1 MAYFNELPNVE
12 VVSRFPDQSSNQD
25 YTTIK
30 NLWKRAKLREDIANA
45 ITAFNYY
52 QIKEGERPD
61 QIAERIYGDP
71 ELDWV
76 ILITNN
82 ITNFN
87 EEWPLDNNVFYNY
100 LIDKYGTEEALQEIH
115 HTETVEQRDSSSRLV
130 IPGGLIVDDRIQLPE
145 EFTTG
150 DDPNYVIGQ
159 FIAPDDSSIVTINLI
174 QSLNITT
181 RSGDNISN
189 LIPDINYE
197 TSILKIYTRNGETVD
212 ITINNDIQNTWPSGW
227 GGNLLV
233 YGRNQNI
240 NIPID
245 DVLDDTFSI
254 VIPNRLYEVVGELVD
269 GEIVP
274 VFRFNYTPP
283 G

>member
-1 MAYFNELPNVE
+1 MAYFNELPNLE
-12 VVSRFPDQSSNQD
+12 VVSKFPDQSSNQD

-52 QIKEGERPD
+52 QIKDGERPD
-61 QIAERIYGDP
+61 QIAERVYGDP

-115 HTETVEQRDSSSRLV
+115 HTETVEQRDASSRLV
-130 IPGGLIVDDRIQLPE
+130 IPGGLIVDDSIELPDR
-145 EFTTG
+145 FITTNAL
-150 DDPNYVIGQ
+150 NYPISQ
-159 FIAPDDSSIVTINLI
+159 FVAPTDIVTLNLL
-174 QSLNITT
+174 QSFNVTT
-181 RSGDNISN
+181 RSENIILH

-197 TSILKIYTRNGETVD
+197 TSIIKISNRDEENTDV
-212 ITINNDIQNTWPSGW
+212 IINNDIQNTWPSGW
-227 GGNLLV
+227 GGSLLV

-240 NIPID
+240 NITIE
-245 DVLDDTFSI
+245 DVLDDTLTI
-254 VIPNRLYEVVGELVD
+254 TIPDRLYEVFGELVD
-269 GEIVP
+269 GEIIP
-274 VFRFNYTPP
+274 TFRFNYSPS
-283 G
+283 

>member
-87 EEWPLDNNVFYNY
+87 EEWPLDNNVFYKY

-115 HTETVEQRDSSSRLV
+115 HTETVEQRDPSNRLV
-130 IPGGLIVDDRIQLPE
+130 IPGGLIVDDRIQSPE

-174 QSLNITT
+174 QSLTVT

-197 TSILKIYTRNGETVD
+197 TSILKIYTRDGETID
-212 ITINNDIQNTWPSGW
+212 INIDNDIQNTWPSGW

-233 YGRNQNI
+233 YCRNQNI

-254 VIPNRLYEVVGELVD
+254 VIPNRLYEVVGELID